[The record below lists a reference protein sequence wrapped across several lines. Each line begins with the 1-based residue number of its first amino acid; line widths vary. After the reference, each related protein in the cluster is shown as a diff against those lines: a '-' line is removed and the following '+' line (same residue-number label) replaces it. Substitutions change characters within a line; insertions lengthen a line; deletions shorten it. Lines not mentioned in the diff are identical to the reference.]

1 MLDVIKENKEKT
13 QKSLVK
19 EIKIFLKKKKN
30 RKQEYGCE
38 RHKNFSENKK

>member
-13 QKSLVK
+13 QKSLAK

-30 RKQEYGCE
+30 REQEYGCE
-38 RHKNFSENKK
+38 QHKNFSENKK